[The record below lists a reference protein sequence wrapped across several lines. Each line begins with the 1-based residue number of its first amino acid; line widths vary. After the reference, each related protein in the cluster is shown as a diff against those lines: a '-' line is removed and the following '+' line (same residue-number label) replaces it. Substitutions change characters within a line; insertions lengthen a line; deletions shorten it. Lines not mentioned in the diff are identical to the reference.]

1 MENWKRYLD
10 RGEILLKTDLTKLNH
25 LLTVLNSMN
34 DDIQFTVELSENKL
48 QFLDILITKTDE

>member
-34 DDIQFTVELSENKL
+34 DEIQFTV
-48 QFLDILITKTDE
+48 